1 LKTPFGLIRAVVF
14 VDPDLTDKWLR
25 HTALE
30 EKFQA
35 LGPSNDSPATRDSLL
50 FESDTLAGTHERLGH
65 VDGQVLWLL
74 YNGLRPGDG
83 AVKIQR
89 AMQRRWVFADAV
101 SDA

>member
-1 LKTPFGLIRAVVF
+1 VF
-14 VDPDLTDKWLR
+14 VDPDLIDKWLR

-35 LGPSNDSPATRDSLL
+35 FGPSNDSPATRDSLL

-74 YNGLRPGDG
+74 YTVCVRAMAPSKSSEQCSGDG
-83 AVKIQR
+83 CLS
-89 AMQRRWVFADAV
+89 MP
-101 SDA
+101 